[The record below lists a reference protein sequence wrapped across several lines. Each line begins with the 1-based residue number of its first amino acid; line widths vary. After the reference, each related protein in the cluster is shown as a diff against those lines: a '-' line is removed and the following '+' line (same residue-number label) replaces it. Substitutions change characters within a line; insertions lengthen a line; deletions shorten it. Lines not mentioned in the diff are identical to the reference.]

1 MVLQAIWEIRPTVAV
16 IDGMLDVIRD
26 YNDIEECQEI
36 ITKCMQVSSFYN
48 CSVWCLVHQ
57 NPGRN
62 DKMAGSLGSILE
74 RKVTDILATVKTKD
88 EKTNA
93 VTFKVTQLKARGA
106 DVPDWQYFV
115 EDDREHI
122 GMPKMFNNDTEAM
135 PDDKRDSYRKELDEI
150 FKQCKIPAN
159 GKRYTEL
166 KNDLKGLGYTSSRK
180 IEKIM
185 KDGMAEGLIRHETNG
200 RYYYNGIS
208 QPRGNEHADDVAHNQ
223 KKKYHS
229 ECHSAQKPTVL
240 QFRYPHPPE
249 DRYGG

>member
-88 EKTNA
+88 EKTNS

-122 GMPKMFNNDTEAM
+122 GMPKMFANDTEAM
-135 PDDKRDSYRKELDEI
+135 PDDKRDAYRKELDEI
-150 FKQCKIPAN
+150 FKQTGVAN
-159 GKRYTEL
+159 MGGMRYTDL
-166 KNDLKGLGYTSSRK
+166 KNDLKALGYTSSRK
-180 IEKIM
+180 IEKIIG
-185 KDGMAEGLIRHETNG
+185 DGLTEKLIKQESNS
-200 RYYYNGIS
+200 RYYYIGIKTTDNDMPFTQS
-208 QPRGNEHADDVAHNQ
+208 DEKAP
-223 KKKYHS
+223 
-229 ECHSAQKPTVL
+229 
-240 QFRYPHPPE
+240 F
-249 DRYGG
+249 